1 MSTARLR
8 DLYLKQEPR
17 LAQLRYPT
25 SLSWM
30 SACLSCPS
38 RRDAWWPHPANLQAR
53 HLSKQSG
60 RDVKAGGVT
69 GHTLTKWRC
78 CTTFCLADFTDKL
91 RSSFPGCQPDLGKLS
106 RRVRTA
112 SLTVTVYPP
121 RWCASFPV
129 FSALEHLESDHLPT
143 PEHSKSHHGGP
154 HTIWLNIW
162 KL

>member
-91 RSSFPGCQPDLGKLS
+91 RSSFPGCQPDLRKLS

-121 RWCASFPV
+121 ADVLLSR
-129 FSALEHLESDHLPT
+129 FSVLLSISNPT
-143 PEHSKSHHGGP
+143 TCPPQSTARVIMEAHIPYG
-154 HTIWLNIW
+154 
-162 KL
+162 